1 VLAPAKINLTLEIL
15 ARRADG
21 YHALRSVMV
30 PIALADELTFAP
42 SERFAFACEP
52 ASLAPDNLVP
62 RAFAQIGLAEAPVA
76 ATLRKRIPVGA
87 GLGGGS
93 SDAAAVLQ
101 AAMDGAFVGAGAL
114 AALGERDWVA
124 DARALGSDVPFFLAG
139 GPALV
144 EGTGERVTALAAPP
158 RWWVVLLVPGVHV
171 ATGAAYEALARS
183 RAAAPAPSRPRNA
196 SASLRCGEALQRA
209 DYDAVLAAMTN
220 DFEPVVRAQH
230 PGVDAALRALA
241 DAGAPGR
248 AMLSGSGGACF
259 ALFAAEDDA
268 RAFAARLRG
277 PAGMAVHVVPF
288 ASSDTW
294 RDAPAGEAFPFSQ
307 NESRAGADRAD
318 RADADRAGAGV
329 ADASRAG
336 VGG

>member
-30 PIALADELTFAP
+30 PIALADDLTFAP

-52 ASLAPDNLVP
+52 ESLAPDNLVP
-62 RAFAQIGLAEAPVA
+62 RAFARIGLAEAPVA
-76 ATLRKRIPVGA
+76 VALRKRIPVGA

-93 SDAAAVLQ
+93 SDAAAVLR
-101 AAMDGAFVGAGAL
+101 AAMNGELGDA
-114 AALGERDWVA
+114 GERDWIA
-124 DARALGSDVPFFLAG
+124 DARALGSDLPFFLAG

-144 EGTGERVTALAAPP
+144 EGTGERVTALGAPP
-158 RWWVVLLVPGVHV
+158 PWWVVLVVPDVHV
-171 ATGAAYEALARS
+171 ATGGAYEALARS

-220 DFEPVVRAQH
+220 DFEPVVREQYPA
-230 PGVDAALRALA
+230 VDAALRALA

-259 ALFAAEDDA
+259 ALFAAERVA
-268 RAFAARLRG
+268 RAFAARLRA
-277 PAGMAVHVVPF
+277 PAGAVVHVVGF
-288 ASSDTW
+288 ASSDVW
-294 RDAPAGEAFPFSQ
+294 REAPIGEAFPFSQ
-307 NESRAGADRAD
+307 NDGVTGASRAGAR
-318 RADADRAGAGV
+318 G
-329 ADASRAG
+329 
-336 VGG
+336 

>member
-62 RAFAQIGLAEAPVA
+62 RAFARIGLAEAPVA
-76 ATLRKRIPVGA
+76 VTLRKRIPAGA

-93 SDAAAVLQ
+93 SDAAAVLR
-101 AAMDGAFVGAGAL
+101 AAMNGELGDAG
-114 AALGERDWVA
+114 GRDWIA

-158 RWWVVLLVPGVHV
+158 PWWVVLVVPDAHV

-183 RAAAPAPSRPRNA
+183 RAVAPAPSRPRNA
-196 SASLRCGEALQRA
+196 SASLRCGEVLQRA
-209 DYDAVLAAMTN
+209 DYDGVLAAMTN
-220 DFEPVVRAQH
+220 DFEPVVRERH
-230 PGVDAALRALA
+230 PAVGAALRALD
-241 DAGAPGR
+241 DAGAPGH

-259 ALFAAEDDA
+259 ALFAAEPDA
-268 RAFAARLRG
+268 RAFAARLRA
-277 PAGMAVHVVPF
+277 PAGAAVHVVPF

-294 RDAPAGEAFPFSQ
+294 VDSPSP
-307 NESRAGADRAD
+307 NPSRSSLRCGPRA
-318 RADADRAGAGV
+318 
-329 ADASRAG
+329 
-336 VGG
+336 